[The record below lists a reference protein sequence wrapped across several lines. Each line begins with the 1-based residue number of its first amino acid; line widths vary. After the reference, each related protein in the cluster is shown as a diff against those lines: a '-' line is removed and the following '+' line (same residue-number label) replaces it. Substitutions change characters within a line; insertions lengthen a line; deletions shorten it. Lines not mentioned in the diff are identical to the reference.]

1 MESEARYAWIGG
13 TLIAL
18 FLSLATGVYWLS
30 GAKNSLP
37 GTRYTVYFQKQSLE
51 GLQIGSEVR
60 MRGIKVGRVADYRI
74 LPDTTRGVR
83 VLLEVD
89 ARIPVLE
96 SAQATVNRKL
106 VTGIAGVDLVNARA
120 SGAPLTRLLPGE
132 RYPVIAEGVPEMT
145 RMTSVLEDLGNNGS
159 EALQRINR
167 LLSENNQRAIS
178 GTLANTRVLTGQL
191 AEAAPALRETLEQSR
206 RAMMRLEQVGV
217 AAETTLVATG
227 RQIDSLA
234 AQSRDTLSAARD
246 TLHTANAAL
255 EQTRTEIGALSLSL
269 RLTADLA
276 SQDLQ
281 ATSKV
286 LRDSGRAMQQSA
298 RALGEPE
305 RILFGSPQGALGP
318 GEERQ

>member
-18 FLSLATGVYWLS
+18 FVALAGGLYWLS
-30 GAKNSLP
+30 GAKDSQP
-37 GTRYTVYFQKQSLE
+37 STRYTVYFQKQSLE

-74 LPDTTRGVR
+74 LTDTARGVR

-96 SAQATVNRKL
+96 GALAMVNRKL
-106 VTGIAGVDLVNARA
+106 VTGIAGVDLTNTTVNAP
-120 SGAPLTRLLPGE
+120 PLTRLLPGE
-132 RYPVIAEGVPEMT
+132 TYPVIAEGVPEMT
-145 RMTSVLEDLGNNGS
+145 RMTSVLEDLGSNGS

-167 LLSENNQRAIS
+167 LLSEDNQRAIA
-178 GTLANTRVLTGQL
+178 GTLANTRALTGHL
-191 AEAAPALRETLEQSR
+191 AASAPALRETLVQSR
-206 RAMMRLEQVGV
+206 RAAERLEQVGV
-217 AAETTLVATG
+217 AVEATLAATG
-227 RQIDSLA
+227 HHIDNLA
-234 AQSRDTLSAARD
+234 AQSRDTLSAART
-246 TLHTANAAL
+246 TLNTANAAL
-255 EQTRTEIGALSLSL
+255 EQSRTEIGALSLSL

-276 SQDLQ
+276 SQELQ

-305 RILFGSPQGALGP
+305 RILFGPPKGALGP

>member
-18 FLSLATGVYWLS
+18 FLLLAGGLYWLS

-37 GTRYTVYFQKQSLE
+37 ITRYTVYFQKQTLE

-74 LPDTTRGVR
+74 LPNPARGVR

-106 VTGIAGVDLVNARA
+106 VTGIAGVDLVNTSAN
-120 SGAPLTRLLPGE
+120 GAPLSRLPPGE
-132 RYPVIAEGVPEMT
+132 PYPVITEGVPEMT
-145 RMTSVLEDLGNNGS
+145 RMASALEDLGNSGS

-167 LLSENNQRAIS
+167 LLSEKNQRAIS
-178 GTLANTRVLTGQL
+178 GTLANTQVLTGQL
-191 AEAAPALRETLEQSR
+191 AAAAPALHDTLEQSR
-206 RAMMRLEQVGV
+206 RALARLEQVGV
-217 AAETTLVATG
+217 AAETTLAATG

-234 AQSRDTLSAARD
+234 THSRDTLSAARA
-246 TLHTANAAL
+246 TLNTANAAL

-298 RALGEPE
+298 RALAEPE
-305 RILFGSPQGALGP
+305 RILFGPPKGALGP
-318 GEERQ
+318 GEEQP

>member
-18 FLSLATGVYWLS
+18 FVALAGGLYWLS
-30 GAKNSLP
+30 GAKDSLP
-37 GTRYTVYFQKQSLE
+37 GTRYTVYFKKQSLE

-74 LPDTTRGVR
+74 LPDTARGVR

-96 SAQATVNRKL
+96 GALAMVNRKL
-106 VTGIAGVDLVNARA
+106 VTGIAGVDLTNTQVNAP
-120 SGAPLTRLLPGE
+120 PLTRLPAGE
-132 RYPVIAEGVPEMT
+132 PHPVIAEGVPEMI
-145 RMTSVLEDLGNNGS
+145 RMAGVLEDLGSNGS

-167 LLSENNQRAIS
+167 LLSEDNQRAIA
-178 GTLANTRVLTGQL
+178 GTLANTRALTGQL
-191 AEAAPALRETLEQSR
+191 AESAPALRDTLEQSR
-206 RAMMRLEQVGV
+206 RAAERLEQVGV
-217 AAETTLVATG
+217 AAAATLAATG
-227 RQIDSLA
+227 HHIDHLA
-234 AQSRDTLSAARD
+234 AQSRDTLSVARA
-246 TLHTANAAL
+246 TLNTANSAL

-305 RILFGSPQGALGP
+305 RILFGPPPGSLGP
-318 GEERQ
+318 GEER

>member
-18 FLSLATGVYWLS
+18 FVALAGGLYWLS
-30 GAKNSLP
+30 GAKDSQP
-37 GTRYTVYFQKQSLE
+37 STRYTVYFQKQSLE

-74 LPDTTRGVR
+74 LPDTARGVR

-96 SAQATVNRKL
+96 GAQATVNRKL
-106 VTGIAGVDLVNARA
+106 VTGIAGVDLINTTA
-120 SGAPLTRLLPGE
+120 SGTSLTRLPPGE
-132 RYPVIAEGVPEMT
+132 IYPVIAEGVPEMT

-159 EALQRINR
+159 EALQRINQM
-167 LLSENNQRAIS
+167 LSEDNQRAIA
-178 GTLANTRVLTGQL
+178 GTLANTRALTGQL
-191 AEAAPALRETLEQSR
+191 AAVAPALRETLEQSR
-206 RAMMRLEQVGV
+206 RAAERLERVGV
-217 AAETTLVATG
+217 AVETTLAATG
-227 RQIDSLA
+227 HHIDNLA
-234 AQSRDTLSAARD
+234 AQSRDTLNTVRATLDSAGA
-246 TLHTANAAL
+246 TL

-305 RILFGSPQGALGP
+305 RILFGPPQGNLGP
-318 GEERQ
+318 GEER

>member
-18 FLSLATGVYWLS
+18 FVALAGGLYWLS
-30 GAKNSLP
+30 GAKDSLP

-74 LPDTTRGVR
+74 LPDPARGVR

-96 SAQATVNRKL
+96 GAQATVNRKL
-106 VTGIAGVDLVNARA
+106 VTGIAGVDLINTAA
-120 SGAPLTRLLPGE
+120 SGTPLTRLPPGE
-132 RYPVIAEGVPEMT
+132 RYPVITEGVPEMT
-145 RMTSVLEDLGNNGS
+145 RMTSVLEDLGNNGG

-167 LLSENNQRAIS
+167 LLSEDNQRAIA
-178 GTLANTRVLTGQL
+178 GTLANTRALTGQL
-191 AEAAPALRETLEQSR
+191 AESAPALRETLEQSR
-206 RAMMRLEQVGV
+206 RAAERLEQVGV
-217 AAETTLVATG
+217 AVNATLAATD
-227 RQIDSLA
+227 RHIDSLA
-234 AQSRDTLSAARD
+234 AQSRDTLSAARA
-246 TLHTANAAL
+246 TLNSAGATL
-255 EQTRTEIGALSLSL
+255 DQTRAEIGALSLSL

-276 SQDLQ
+276 SQELQ

-305 RILFGSPQGALGP
+305 RILFGSPKGALGP
-318 GEERQ
+318 GEEHQ

>member
-1 MESEARYAWIGG
+1 MESEARYAWVGG
-13 TLIAL
+13 TLIVL
-18 FLSLATGVYWLS
+18 FLALAAGIYWLS
-30 GAKNSLP
+30 GASDNLP
-37 GTRYTVYFQKQSLE
+37 STRYTVYFKKQSLE

-74 LPDTTRGVR
+74 LPDAARGVR

-96 SAQATVNRKL
+96 GALAVVNRKL
-106 VTGIAGVDLVNARA
+106 VTGIAGVDLINNA
-120 SGAPLTRLLPGE
+120 SGGAPLSRLQPGE
-132 RYPVIAEGVPEMT
+132 PYPVIAEGVPEII
-145 RMTSVLEDLGNNGS
+145 RMTGVLEELGNTGS
-159 EALQRINR
+159 EVLQRVNR
-167 LLSENNQRAIS
+167 LLSDDNQRAIA
-178 GTLANTRVLTGQL
+178 GTLANTRALTGHL

-206 RAMMRLEQVGV
+206 HAAARLEQVGV
-217 AAETTLVATG
+217 AAEATLNTAG

-234 AQSRDTLSAARD
+234 AQSRDTLQAARD
-246 TLHTANAAL
+246 TL
-255 EQTRTEIGALSLSL
+255 EQTRTEIGALSLNL

-298 RALGEPE
+298 RALAEPE
-305 RILFGSPQGALGP
+305 RILYGPPQGSLGP

>member
-1 MESEARYAWIGG
+1 MESEARYAWVGG
-13 TLIAL
+13 TLITL
-18 FLSLATGVYWLS
+18 FLILSAGIYWLS
-30 GAKNSLP
+30 GAKDNLP
-37 GTRYTVYFQKQSLE
+37 ATRYTVYFQKQSLE

-74 LPDTTRGVR
+74 LADTTRGVR

-96 SAQATVNRKL
+96 GAQATVNRKL
-106 VTGIAGVDLVNARA
+106 VTGIAGVDLTNTLA
-120 SGAPLTRLLPGE
+120 SGAPLTRIPPGE
-132 RYPVIAEGVPEMT
+132 RYPVIAEGVPEIT
-145 RMTSVLEDLGNNGS
+145 RVTSVLEDLGSNGG

-167 LLSENNQRAIS
+167 LLSEENQRAIA
-178 GTLANTRVLTGQL
+178 GTLANTRTLTGHL
-191 AEAAPALRETLEQSR
+191 AASAPALRETLEQSR
-206 RAMMRLEQVGV
+206 RAAERLEQVGV
-217 AAETTLVATG
+217 AAESTLAGTG
-227 RQIDSLA
+227 RQIDDLA
-234 AQSRDTLSAARD
+234 ARTRDTLDAART
-246 TLHTANAAL
+246 TLSTANAAL

-298 RALGEPE
+298 RALAEPE
-305 RILFGSPQGALGP
+305 RILFGPPRGSLGP
-318 GEERQ
+318 GEERP

>member
-1 MESEARYAWIGG
+1 MESEARYAWVGG

-18 FLSLATGVYWLS
+18 FLALAAGIYWLS
-30 GAKNSLP
+30 GASDNLP
-37 GTRYTVYFQKQSLE
+37 SSHYTVYFRQQSLE

-74 LPDTTRGVR
+74 LPDPARGVR
-83 VLLEVD
+83 VQLDVD

-96 SAQATVNRKL
+96 GALAEVNRKL
-106 VTGIAGVDLVNARA
+106 VTGIAGVDLINTSATA
-120 SGAPLTRLLPGE
+120 PPLTRLPPGE
-132 RYPVIAEGVPEMT
+132 PYPVIAEGVPEMT
-145 RMTSVLEDLGNNGS
+145 RVASVVEDLGNSGS

-167 LLSENNQRAIS
+167 LLSDDNQRAIA
-178 GTLANTRVLTGQL
+178 GTLANTSRLSGRL

-206 RAMMRLEQVGV
+206 RAAARLEHLGET
-217 AAETTLVATG
+217 AEATLATSG
-227 RQIDSLA
+227 RHIDALA
-234 AQSRDTLSAARD
+234 AQSRDTLGAAHA
-246 TLHTANAAL
+246 TLQTASAAL
-255 EQTRTEIGALSLSL
+255 EQARAEIGVLSLSL

-281 ATSKV
+281 ATGKT

-305 RILFGSPQGALGP
+305 RVLFGPSQGAFGP
-318 GEERQ
+318 GEEPR